1 MIEIKDISGRTKLYT
16 LPGKESARRFSL
28 MTEDS
33 VRLVFTLAEPATL
46 SIGDHIEVD
55 GTPYYLTET
64 AYPKYN
70 PTTGGY
76 DYDIRFDSHYY
87 RWKNHI
93 LFYDRQGNREVS
105 WSLTRSPEAH
115 LGIIVSNLRSL
126 GFTYN
131 GKEYTAIVGSEVK
144 AEAKPVTYDST
155 NIIDALTKIA
165 EAWECEWWVV
175 GENIYLGRL
184 ELPGEPVTLEI
195 GKEASTMSRTKSR
208 DLYATRLYV
217 FGGERNIPDD
227 YRGGEAGTVVEGIV
241 KKRLMLPEGTPYID
255 VVEGQKEGEVVETV
269 VVLDD
274 IYPRITGVMSCVT
287 EKEIEEKDEGTSETT
302 RFTVYR
308 FKDAGLPF
316 SEKYILPGE
325 ELKIVF
331 ESGTLSGMEFT
342 VTFNPDGLN
351 ENNPEAQVFEIVRNQ
366 DYGQWL
372 PEEPLVPHEGDRYV
386 LSGFDTSYVSDELVP
401 KAEQELL
408 TRALELK
415 EKATAD
421 PSTYTVQVDSYQA
434 SGYDERNGLLN
445 PEKAIDLQPGQR
457 VELVNPGYFKA
468 GRTSRVIGYEK
479 KLDIPYDSPSY
490 TIGETAAYSR
500 LGELEQRID
509 NIQYKGNTYVNQGS
523 NSSGFGAYIIKKDD
537 TTAASDENVFS
548 SLRTLKEI
556 NKQKLD
562 IDGMYLRKDIN
573 DTAHGD
579 ITFDRTIGS
588 TIYIN
593 GIEGGKGWK
602 ITSDGDIESES
613 AVIRSDAVIGSSIGS
628 RDFASGMFGYGWRID
643 SPTASGTVDNWTVRK
658 TFKVYELVYSQVL
671 GLNGS
676 HIVAD
681 FNKIKTVTP
690 LGTHRYRCEMDDMG
704 GEMFM
709 NLRDGDLVRIQQ
721 RDGRGGIRYLFA
733 EVENVTSER
742 FDLKVV
748 EGSDEPKA
756 GDTAFRMGNLRDG
769 NRQGLI
775 YLTSSDD
782 YAPYIDVLD
791 EVSSPQLTADNT
803 KVRIG
808 NLGGLTV
815 NGRTLTGHGIYINGG
830 IFQHSTYYLED
841 GSTIEQTFEVM
852 EGKLRSEI
860 EGVRNDISGEKG
872 NILRNPSFASNTYYW
887 DTKSLVHYIPVKD
900 GWLWLPSSFYV
911 DKETYVGMYR
921 DGNRRVLR
929 ILNSSA
935 GQANDLMD
943 IPMHSN
949 PSEDGK
955 YTYSFSFH
963 YRVLRAGT
971 LRAGVS
977 GSELYKEESLPPS
990 GGYTLYYHTGM
1001 WDEKGDFG
1009 IAFTGEIL
1017 IYGVTLRSDS
1027 AADAFL
1033 YLATGIEQSEERIK
1047 LWATKQIKDSEGVIT
1062 SRYDSQLSI
1071 MADDINARV
1080 TYSEYQNGT
1089 NSLKQQLQSQIDI
1102 QADSIEAVT
1111 TDVNNLDRYV
1121 KTSGFITKSGFAS
1134 LFAEEVNDRGL
1145 VTQAYVS
1152 TYVGKQLSTVAIG
1165 ADQIHLEGYTTV
1177 NSGFSIDGSGNM
1189 TAKNGTFSGT
1199 ITANGGQIGLFK
1211 IINNRLVWEG
1221 LDYFGDKSRTI
1232 KMGYGN
1238 NNDGLVDIAFGASTQ
1253 GRFGVKAIGRA
1264 PGSAAIYGSSKQ
1276 SPSYPS
1282 GDTVWAAWFDGYI
1295 YSDGYFTKSPKGNVR
1310 GGLKGAYR
1318 IDNSDTWF
1326 VFDNGIAVACT
1337 KPRSVDFNTDNF

>member
-1 MIEIKDISGRTKLYT
+1 MRYQLDEDKGDLLYEVENDNLILKIKPEVI
-16 LPGKESARRFSL
+16 A
-28 MTEDS
+28 
-33 VRLVFTLAEPATL
+33 
-46 SIGDHIEVD
+46 SIG
-55 GTPYYLTET
+55 TPG
-64 AYPKYN
+64 
-70 PTTGGY
+70 TGGSGSGIY
-76 DYDIRFDSHYY
+76 HIKLNDDIRPSDTNAF
-87 RWKNHI
+87 
-93 LFYDRQGNREVS
+93 
-105 WSLTRSPEAH
+105 TA
-115 LGIIVSNLRSL
+115 LR
-126 GFTYN
+126 
-131 GKEYTAIVGSEVK
+131 
-144 AEAKPVTYDST
+144 
-155 NIIDALTKIA
+155 AL
-165 EAWECEWWVV
+165 
-175 GENIYLGRL
+175 
-184 ELPGEPVTLEI
+184 
-195 GKEASTMSRTKSR
+195 
-208 DLYATRLYV
+208 
-217 FGGERNIPDD
+217 
-227 YRGGEAGTVVEGIV
+227 
-241 KKRLMLPEGTPYID
+241 
-255 VVEGQKEGEVVETV
+255 
-269 VVLDD
+269 
-274 IYPRITGVMSCVT
+274 
-287 EKEIEEKDEGTSETT
+287 KEIE
-302 RFTVYR
+302 
-308 FKDAGLPF
+308 DAIRG
-316 SEKYILPGE
+316 
-325 ELKIVF
+325 
-331 ESGTLSGMEFT
+331 
-342 VTFNPDGLN
+342 
-351 ENNPEAQVFEIVRNQ
+351 
-366 DYGQWL
+366 
-372 PEEPLVPHEGDRYV
+372 
-386 LSGFDTSYVSDELVP
+386 
-401 KAEQELL
+401 
-408 TRALELK
+408 
-415 EKATAD
+415 
-421 PSTYTVQVDSYQA
+421 
-434 SGYDERNGLLN
+434 
-445 PEKAIDLQPGQR
+445 AII
-457 VELVNPGYFKA
+457 EM
-468 GRTSRVIGYEK
+468 
-479 KLDIPYDSPSY
+479 
-490 TIGETAAYSR
+490 
-500 LGELEQRID
+500 
-509 NIQYKGNTYVNQGS
+509 
-523 NSSGFGAYIIKKDD
+523 
-537 TTAASDENVFS
+537 
-548 SLRTLKEI
+548 
-556 NKQKLD
+556 
-562 IDGMYLRKDIN
+562 DGMFIRKDIDDYALGN
-573 DTAHGD
+573 IRFHES
-579 ITFDRTIGS
+579 IGS
-588 TIYIN
+588 PDFLT
-593 GIEGGKGWK
+593 GIEGGNGWK
-602 ITSDGDIESES
+602 ITADGGIEGES
-613 AVIRSDAVIGSSIGS
+613 AVIRSDAIIGNSIGS

-676 HIVAD
+676 HIVSD

-690 LGTHRYRCEMDDMG
+690 LGTRRYRCEMDDMG

-721 RDGRGGIRYLFA
+721 RDGKGGIRYLFA

-742 FDLKVV
+742 FDLKVI
-748 EGSDEPKA
+748 EGGSVPKA
-756 GDTAFRMGNLRDG
+756 GDVAFRMGNLEEK

-791 EVSSPQLTADNT
+791 EVTSPQLIADNT

-900 GWLWLPSSFYV
+900 GWLWLPSSFCV

-929 ILNSSA
+929 ILNSSV

-1001 WDEKGDFG
+1001 WDEKGDFD

-1017 IYGVTLRSDS
+1017 IYGVTLRNDS

-1033 YLATGIEQSEERIK
+1033 YLVTGIEQSEERIK
-1047 LWATKQIKDSEGVIT
+1047 LWATKQIKDSEGLIT

-1238 NNDGLVDIAFGASTQ
+1238 NNDGLVDVAFGASTQ

>member
-1 MIEIKDISGRTKLYT
+1 
-16 LPGKESARRFSL
+16 
-28 MTEDS
+28 
-33 VRLVFTLAEPATL
+33 
-46 SIGDHIEVD
+46 
-55 GTPYYLTET
+55 
-64 AYPKYN
+64 
-70 PTTGGY
+70 
-76 DYDIRFDSHYY
+76 
-87 RWKNHI
+87 
-93 LFYDRQGNREVS
+93 
-105 WSLTRSPEAH
+105 
-115 LGIIVSNLRSL
+115 
-126 GFTYN
+126 
-131 GKEYTAIVGSEVK
+131 
-144 AEAKPVTYDST
+144 
-155 NIIDALTKIA
+155 
-165 EAWECEWWVV
+165 
-175 GENIYLGRL
+175 
-184 ELPGEPVTLEI
+184 
-195 GKEASTMSRTKSR
+195 
-208 DLYATRLYV
+208 
-217 FGGERNIPDD
+217 
-227 YRGGEAGTVVEGIV
+227 
-241 KKRLMLPEGTPYID
+241 
-255 VVEGQKEGEVVETV
+255 
-269 VVLDD
+269 
-274 IYPRITGVMSCVT
+274 
-287 EKEIEEKDEGTSETT
+287 
-302 RFTVYR
+302 
-308 FKDAGLPF
+308 
-316 SEKYILPGE
+316 
-325 ELKIVF
+325 
-331 ESGTLSGMEFT
+331 
-342 VTFNPDGLN
+342 
-351 ENNPEAQVFEIVRNQ
+351 
-366 DYGQWL
+366 
-372 PEEPLVPHEGDRYV
+372 
-386 LSGFDTSYVSDELVP
+386 
-401 KAEQELL
+401 
-408 TRALELK
+408 
-415 EKATAD
+415 
-421 PSTYTVQVDSYQA
+421 
-434 SGYDERNGLLN
+434 
-445 PEKAIDLQPGQR
+445 
-457 VELVNPGYFKA
+457 
-468 GRTSRVIGYEK
+468 
-479 KLDIPYDSPSY
+479 
-490 TIGETAAYSR
+490 
-500 LGELEQRID
+500 
-509 NIQYKGNTYVNQGS
+509 
-523 NSSGFGAYIIKKDD
+523 
-537 TTAASDENVFS
+537 
-548 SLRTLKEI
+548 
-556 NKQKLD
+556 
-562 IDGMYLRKDIN
+562 
-573 DTAHGD
+573 
-579 ITFDRTIGS
+579 
-588 TIYIN
+588 
-593 GIEGGKGWK
+593 
-602 ITSDGDIESES
+602 
-613 AVIRSDAVIGSSIGS
+613 
-628 RDFASGMFGYGWRID
+628 
-643 SPTASGTVDNWTVRK
+643 
-658 TFKVYELVYSQVL
+658 
-671 GLNGS
+671 
-676 HIVAD
+676 
-681 FNKIKTVTP
+681 
-690 LGTHRYRCEMDDMG
+690 
-704 GEMFM
+704 
-709 NLRDGDLVRIQQ
+709 
-721 RDGRGGIRYLFA
+721 
-733 EVENVTSER
+733 
-742 FDLKVV
+742 
-748 EGSDEPKA
+748 
-756 GDTAFRMGNLRDG
+756 
-769 NRQGLI
+769 
-775 YLTSSDD
+775 
-782 YAPYIDVLD
+782 
-791 EVSSPQLTADNT
+791 
-803 KVRIG
+803 
-808 NLGGLTV
+808 
-815 NGRTLTGHGIYINGG
+815 
-830 IFQHSTYYLED
+830 
-841 GSTIEQTFEVM
+841 M

-1001 WDEKGDFG
+1001 WDEKGDFD

-1017 IYGVTLRSDS
+1017 IYGVTLRNDS

-1121 KTSGFITKSGFAS
+1121 KASGFITKSGFAS

-1221 LDYFGDKSRTI
+1221 LDYFGDKSRII

-1238 NNDGLVDIAFGASTQ
+1238 NNDGLVDVAFGASTQ

>member
-1 MIEIKDISGRTKLYT
+1 
-16 LPGKESARRFSL
+16 
-28 MTEDS
+28 
-33 VRLVFTLAEPATL
+33 
-46 SIGDHIEVD
+46 
-55 GTPYYLTET
+55 
-64 AYPKYN
+64 
-70 PTTGGY
+70 
-76 DYDIRFDSHYY
+76 
-87 RWKNHI
+87 
-93 LFYDRQGNREVS
+93 
-105 WSLTRSPEAH
+105 
-115 LGIIVSNLRSL
+115 
-126 GFTYN
+126 
-131 GKEYTAIVGSEVK
+131 
-144 AEAKPVTYDST
+144 
-155 NIIDALTKIA
+155 
-165 EAWECEWWVV
+165 
-175 GENIYLGRL
+175 
-184 ELPGEPVTLEI
+184 
-195 GKEASTMSRTKSR
+195 
-208 DLYATRLYV
+208 
-217 FGGERNIPDD
+217 
-227 YRGGEAGTVVEGIV
+227 
-241 KKRLMLPEGTPYID
+241 
-255 VVEGQKEGEVVETV
+255 
-269 VVLDD
+269 
-274 IYPRITGVMSCVT
+274 
-287 EKEIEEKDEGTSETT
+287 
-302 RFTVYR
+302 
-308 FKDAGLPF
+308 
-316 SEKYILPGE
+316 
-325 ELKIVF
+325 
-331 ESGTLSGMEFT
+331 
-342 VTFNPDGLN
+342 
-351 ENNPEAQVFEIVRNQ
+351 
-366 DYGQWL
+366 
-372 PEEPLVPHEGDRYV
+372 
-386 LSGFDTSYVSDELVP
+386 
-401 KAEQELL
+401 
-408 TRALELK
+408 
-415 EKATAD
+415 
-421 PSTYTVQVDSYQA
+421 
-434 SGYDERNGLLN
+434 
-445 PEKAIDLQPGQR
+445 
-457 VELVNPGYFKA
+457 
-468 GRTSRVIGYEK
+468 
-479 KLDIPYDSPSY
+479 
-490 TIGETAAYSR
+490 
-500 LGELEQRID
+500 
-509 NIQYKGNTYVNQGS
+509 
-523 NSSGFGAYIIKKDD
+523 
-537 TTAASDENVFS
+537 
-548 SLRTLKEI
+548 
-556 NKQKLD
+556 
-562 IDGMYLRKDIN
+562 
-573 DTAHGD
+573 
-579 ITFDRTIGS
+579 
-588 TIYIN
+588 
-593 GIEGGKGWK
+593 
-602 ITSDGDIESES
+602 
-613 AVIRSDAVIGSSIGS
+613 
-628 RDFASGMFGYGWRID
+628 
-643 SPTASGTVDNWTVRK
+643 VDNWTVRK

-676 HIVAD
+676 HIVSD

-690 LGTHRYRCEMDDMG
+690 LGTRRYRCEMDDMG

-721 RDGRGGIRYLFA
+721 RDGKGGIRYLFA

-742 FDLKVV
+742 FDLKVI
-748 EGSDEPKA
+748 EGGSVPKA
-756 GDTAFRMGNLRDG
+756 GDVAFRMGNLEEK

-791 EVSSPQLTADNT
+791 EVTSPQLIADNT

-943 IPMHSN
+943 IPMHFN

-1001 WDEKGDFG
+1001 WDEKGDFD

-1017 IYGVTLRSDS
+1017 IYGVTLRNDS

-1121 KTSGFITKSGFAS
+1121 KASGFITKSGFAS

-1238 NNDGLVDIAFGASTQ
+1238 NNDGLVDVAFGASTQ